1 MAAKED
7 TWILV
12 ANSTF
17 ARIFRVEKR
26 GAMKEVEVIEHREGR
41 KHEKDLASDKPGR
54 AFESFGNGRSAL
66 EVKTS
71 MKKQEFA
78 AFAKL
83 LSDRLESARLKGQ
96 FTRLF
101 LAANPTFLGLLR
113 TVLTPSTIG
122 LIAGEVDKDITH
134 LDEETII
141 SHFPYIS

>member
-17 ARIFRVEKR
+17 ARILKVEKR
-26 GAMKEVEVIEHREGR
+26 GSVKELEVIEHREGR
-41 KHEKDLASDKPGR
+41 KHERDLAGDKPGR
-54 AFESFGNGRSAL
+54 AFESVGYGRSAL

-71 MKKQEFA
+71 MKKQEFS

-83 LSDRLESARLKGQ
+83 LSERLESARQKGQ
-96 FTRLF
+96 FVRLF

-113 TVLTPSTIG
+113 NTLTPATVE

-134 LDEETII
+134 VDEEEII